1 MCAPG
6 LEDPARQL
14 YVLPRSCISAKDG
27 TTIRKLQ
34 AGVNKLADLVGVTL
48 GSKGRNV
55 VLESKYGSPRIVND
69 GVTVARE
76 KHCFNSELILQAIV
90 LQARNAE
97 SNPKVCTGAKR
108 EQLSKLAAR
117 KYARIVQK
125 LGFPAKFKDFKI
137 QNIVGS
143 CHVKFPIRLEGLAY
157 SHSAFSSDETTKDCT
172 PYFCVR
178 KDYSN
183 GSQGKLILH
192 ILSEGFK
199 HIFCH

>member
-1 MCAPG
+1 MEG
-6 LEDPARQL
+6 RQP
-14 YVLPRSCISAKDG
+14 V
-27 TTIRKLQ
+27 
-34 AGVNKLADLVGVTL
+34 DLTQHP
-48 GSKGRNV
+48 S
-55 VLESKYGSPRIVND
+55 RIVP
-69 GVTVARE
+69 TL
-76 KHCFNSELILQAIV
+76 HELILQAIV

-157 SHSAFSSDETTKDCT
+157 SHSAFSSKREETCRAFENIYPVLTE
-172 PYFCVR
+172 FR
-178 KDYSN
+178 KI
-183 GSQGKLILH
+183 QQ
-192 ILSEGFK
+192 
-199 HIFCH
+199 